1 LEGQGGHQ
9 PLRLL
14 LELMTYYY
22 RREKIFA
29 INSPT
34 YSTKD
39 DSSVTMPMPTKMRKM
54 IPKM

>member
-1 LEGQGGHQ
+1 LAEQGGHQ

-14 LELMTYYY
+14 LELMTYY
-22 RREKIFA
+22 RREKIRE
-29 INSPT
+29 IKWPT